1 MCFCR
6 HDCNLREILQGDLTH
21 KIVAN
26 VISLDFPNAHCNCHP
41 RTVCLYNGK
50 CQQKIVVYC
59 AICDTTGMSQQ
70 TVKNRMAK
78 HKQDTRQ
85 LFLKGKHSDS
95 FAAHFDQLIPEE
107 GTESK
112 EVKKP
117 YQVQTRNSLARQPT
131 CYHQNLWNKRIQTLC
146 KRTPGNLETHPIHT
160 TPCHQQVHQNLWSML
175 PQPGIP

>member
-1 MCFCR
+1 M
-6 HDCNLREILQGDLTH
+6 N
-21 KIVAN
+21 
-26 VISLDFPNAHCNCHP
+26 
-41 RTVCLYNGK
+41 
-50 CQQKIVVYC
+50 
-59 AICDTTGMSQQ
+59 QQ

-95 FAAHFDQLIPEE
+95 FAAHFDQLIPE

-117 YQVQTRNSLARQPT
+117 YQVQTRNSLARQPA

-146 KRTPGNLETHPIHT
+146 KRTPGNLETHLS
-160 TPCHQQVHQNLWSML
+160 TPHLAINRCIKIYGACCHN
-175 PQPGIP
+175 PGFHRFNIKEENNVVSTDEQAINARRTPKKPDGHVLTMSIRGLGSLMINFYFNCRYLR